1 VTDNEIFVTGERNGL
16 VKLSRETGYPMW
28 NINNG
33 NRFTQSQEKSDRLI
47 AANSKFLYTLDRSGR
62 MVIIDR
68 NNGAY
73 LTTWDIHD
81 FVFPVVNRTNDR
93 IFLAANNG
101 LLISM
106 RDRDFVKPMFH
117 VKKSIEKGSDSVPTI
132 DAPAPNDNMKKILE
146 TKIKEDEGV
155 EKPLQ
160 ELLDELTTKYN
171 VKFEISKKAF
181 ADMMI
186 NDADKKPVKASAADN
201 IPFAVW
207 LTGILDPLGIT
218 YQPVED
224 TILLFPAA
232 KPMKDK

>member
-1 VTDNEIFVTGERNGL
+1 
-16 VKLSRETGYPMW
+16 
-28 NINNG
+28 
-33 NRFTQSQEKSDRLI
+33 
-47 AANSKFLYTLDRSGR
+47 
-62 MVIIDR
+62 
-68 NNGAY
+68 
-73 LTTWDIHD
+73 
-81 FVFPVVNRTNDR
+81 
-93 IFLAANNG
+93 
-101 LLISM
+101 
-106 RDRDFVKPMFH
+106 
-117 VKKSIEKGSDSVPTI
+117 
-132 DAPAPNDNMKKILE
+132 MKKILE

-218 YQPVED
+218 YQPVAD
-224 TILLFPAA
+224 TILLFPAT